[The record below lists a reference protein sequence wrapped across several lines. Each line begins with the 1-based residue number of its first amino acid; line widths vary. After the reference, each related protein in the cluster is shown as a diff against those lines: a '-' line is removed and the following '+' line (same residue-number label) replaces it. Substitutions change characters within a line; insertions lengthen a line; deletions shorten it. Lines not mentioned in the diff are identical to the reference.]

1 MGGAFW
7 VTIIFLIL
15 TGILATASMIVAK
28 RPDAATAI
36 NKLVPFQGI
45 IGVLALIWGI
55 WSLIQL
61 LSSGM
66 LNFFGVIPV
75 TILLSLAACVLM
87 ILLGFLFGW
96 GLISKLTGGSQGGA
110 AAAKLGGIQGPL
122 GIATIIVALL
132 LLIIAVFRL
141 AI

>member
-36 NKLVPFQGI
+36 NKLIPFQGI

-55 WSLIQL
+55 WSLINAI
-61 LSSGM
+61 SGGF
-66 LNFFGVIPV
+66 LNFFSFIPV
-75 TILLSLAACVLM
+75 TVLLLLAACILM

-96 GLISKLTGGSQGGA
+96 GLISKFTGGGQGGA
-110 AAAKLGGIQGPL
+110 AAAKLAGIQGPL
-122 GIATIIVALL
+122 GIATIAVAILL
-132 LLIIAVFRL
+132 VIITLFNI

>member
-7 VTIIFLIL
+7 VTIIFLLL

-45 IGVLALIWGI
+45 IGVLALIWGV
-55 WSLIQL
+55 WSLINAI
-61 LSSGM
+61 SSGI
-66 LNFFGVIPV
+66 LGFFSIVPV
-75 TILLSLAACVLM
+75 TILLTLAACVLM

-96 GLISKLTGGSQGGA
+96 GLISKLTGGNQGGA

-132 LLIIAVFRL
+132 LVIITLFGL